1 MIHAVLPV
9 RSELEAGV
17 ADALEA
23 SLGVHTAAV
32 STHHSVHNTLINI
45 HAGLFRG
52 GSLVTLMAL
61 ALVSSRCV
69 DTVSVDTRITHTLIH
84 IDTLPADVLSVS
96 HVALAAVALQG
107 GDAAS
112 VQTQVGEMFA
122 HVDGFIHRNR
132 AYMLVSVGP
141 VSSKA
146 SSVAPDAS
154 VTVTVRN
161 SRILVAIVVVAI
173 AVSVAVGEVSVGVA
187 GREAVSLGNSNDT
200 QTPELVRPPDR
211 AHLGDLSQSP
221 AASRVAAAL
230 HLRVLTV
237 QLGGTAP
244 VSQSRE
250 TGANTL
256 IHTSGAICAG
266 DVASWTGA
274 DVATSRVAA
283 LSSITHTGDGGAFI
297 DVFTLVAG
305 FTLTVACG
313 TFTLVGSHGV
323 DASSSGTKIW
333 HSLALVHILARSAA
347 DVGDEAPPAG
357 VWLGGALLA
366 GVAPGSTNGGAAE
379 GFGADD
385 PAELALAHLVVHLG
399 ETWPRPVVSLALRAS
414 ETVDTGASVGPD
426 AAAAVLTAVLT
437 HRLSTVVSCV
447 SLCAGARVLCTAA
460 SIHTPDVTGLNSSS
474 CSTAGRELAARAG
487 THVGSGAET
496 ITTGIPA
503 NGDDTL
509 VSSWKSLPAGAAVRV
524 EARATNIGPS
534 QSLLA
539 AASDPLHL
547 SLVLGAGEA
556 ARLVLSCPGSFT
568 PTQVERPD
576 THGRPSQQHLGQLP

>member
-23 SLGVHTAAV
+23 SLGVHTAAIT
-32 STHHSVHNTLINI
+32 THHSVHNTLINI

-61 ALVSSRCV
+61 ALISSRCV

-132 AYMLVSVGP
+132 AYTLVSSSVASKASSVASKASS

-161 SRILVAIVVVAI
+161 YRILVAIVVVAI
-173 AVSVAVGEVSVGVA
+173 AVSVSVAVGEVSVWIAV
-187 GREAVSLGNSNDT
+187 REAVSLGNSNDT

-237 QLGGTAP
+237 QLRGTAP

-357 VWLGGALLA
+357 VWLGGTLLT
-366 GVAPGSTNGGAAE
+366 GVSPGSTNGGAAE

-414 ETVDTGASVGPD
+414 ETVDTSASVGPD

-447 SLCAGARVLCTAA
+447 SL
-460 SIHTPDVTGLNSSS
+460 
-474 CSTAGRELAARAG
+474 
-487 THVGSGAET
+487 
-496 ITTGIPA
+496 
-503 NGDDTL
+503 
-509 VSSWKSLPAGAAVRV
+509 
-524 EARATNIGPS
+524 
-534 QSLLA
+534 
-539 AASDPLHL
+539 
-547 SLVLGAGEA
+547 
-556 ARLVLSCPGSFT
+556 
-568 PTQVERPD
+568 
-576 THGRPSQQHLGQLP
+576 